1 MKKVV
6 AIGAGT
12 GLSTLLRGI
21 RDFDLDITAVV
32 AMTDDGACSGL
43 LRKDLGILP
52 PGDIRKCIAALSRDE
67 SLLVDL
73 FQYRFENGEALKGRS
88 LGNLLITALIDMTG
102 NIEKAIEIISKIL
115 TIKGRVLPASL
126 ENADLGARF
135 EDGSE
140 IIGESSAAVYGR
152 KSKITDIF
160 LTSEI
165 KANPKV
171 LKAIKEADVILIGP
185 GSLYTSLLTNFL
197 IKDIKNAVNRSDAP
211 KIYICNVST
220 EWGETDG
227 FSVEDHLA
235 AFEKYGVS
243 IDFILANSKEFPDA
257 SGDGHIFPV
266 KSNNPNNKKIIFAD
280 MVRENN
286 YLYHD
291 SEKLGKVI
299 LSLIDRAK
307 VRV

>member
-21 RDFDLDITAVV
+21 RDFDLDSTAVV

-52 PGDIRKCIAALSRDE
+52 PGDIRKCIAALSKDE
-67 SLLVDL
+67 SFLINL

-88 LGNLLITALIDMTG
+88 LGNLLISALIDMTG
-102 NIEKAIEIISKIL
+102 NIESAIETISKIL
-115 TIKGRVLPASL
+115 SIKGRVLPASL
-126 ENADLGARF
+126 ENADLGANF
-135 EDGSE
+135 EDGKQV
-140 IIGESSAAVYGR
+140 IGESGAAVYGR
-152 KSKITDIF
+152 ESKITDIF
-160 LTSEI
+160 LTQEI

-171 LKAIKEADVILIGP
+171 LKAIEKADVILIGP
-185 GSLYTSLLTNFL
+185 GSLYTSILTNFL
-197 IKDIKNAVNRSDAP
+197 IKEITEAVNKSKAP

-227 FSVEDHLA
+227 FSVEDHQEQL
-235 AFEKYGVS
+235 EKYGVNL
-243 IDFILANSKEFPDA
+243 DYVLANSKEFPDA
-257 SGDGHIFPV
+257 SGDGRVFPV
-266 KSNNPNNKKIIFAD
+266 KCLHPNNKKIIFAD
-280 MVRENN
+280 LVRDDN

-291 SEKLGKVI
+291 STKLAEAVLALVEKTKV
-299 LSLIDRAK
+299 K
-307 VRV
+307 V